1 MARFTYLSQG
11 EAALD
16 KEDILE
22 LAKAM
27 DAAKSSIKLD
37 DCRLWVIQGSRG
49 YASTWGNGVSY
60 LIHVVCRST
69 RHWTATKKSLSYCEL
84 TQDGDDEGCFRLRR
98 LPTARERAIIRK
110 AIGVHQRRPTPPN
123 AFSSSSAKE
132 GVSGSSERL
141 NSEAGVGD

>member
-69 RHWTATKKSLSYCEL
+69 RHWTATKKQLSFCEL

-98 LPTARERAIIRK
+98 LPTAREAAIIRK
-110 AIGVHQRRPTPPN
+110 AIGVHQRKPTPVKP
-123 AFSSSSAKE
+123 FPSSPTKM
-132 GVSGSSERL
+132 GVSGVWPRL
-141 NSEAGVGD
+141 NGEAGLGD